1 MLLRSC
7 QAVVRQPREEAG
19 QTLVGLVFFLFP
31 RSNFNL
37 VGSCRIFCQ
46 RCARTVGT
54 QLGVPLKS
62 DRQPWTSHEC
72 SVNLAWA
79 KQIVFCTF
87 TEWAKLM
94 REIQPVVLSFLQLP
108 YHVASSSLAVFL
120 FFVHLFVSLLC
131 FFFVLSFPSSFL
143 PFFLPFFLSF
153 LCLYLSLTSLS
164 VSLTTK
170 TIFKLQRTPT
180 SRCLWRRC
188 WVPQATLK
196 EGLQIPFGA
205 LTIAL
210 ISFVTHH
217 SHRSH

>member
-94 REIQPVVLSFLQLP
+94 REIQPVVLSFLLLP

-120 FFVHLFVSLLC
+120 FFVHLFVSLLW
-131 FFFVLSFPSSFL
+131 FFRFVLSFFLSSFLSSFL
-143 PFFLPFFLSF
+143 PFFLSFFSLSLSLSYLP
-153 LCLYLSLTSLS
+153 LCLS
-164 VSLTTK
+164 
-170 TIFKLQRTPT
+170 
-180 SRCLWRRC
+180 
-188 WVPQATLK
+188 
-196 EGLQIPFGA
+196 
-205 LTIAL
+205 
-210 ISFVTHH
+210 HH
-217 SHRSH
+217 QDDL

>member
-108 YHVASSSLAVFL
+108 YHVASSSLAVF
-120 FFVHLFVSLLC
+120 FR
-131 FFFVLSFPSSFL
+131 FVLSFFLSSFL
-143 PFFLPFFLSF
+143 SSFLSF
-153 LCLYLSLTSLS
+153 FSLSLSLSYLPLCLS
-164 VSLTTK
+164 
-170 TIFKLQRTPT
+170 
-180 SRCLWRRC
+180 
-188 WVPQATLK
+188 
-196 EGLQIPFGA
+196 
-205 LTIAL
+205 
-210 ISFVTHH
+210 HH
-217 SHRSH
+217 QDDL

>member
-1 MLLRSC
+1 MFERNEFGGKRSGG
-7 QAVVRQPREEAG
+7 PENDPM
-19 QTLVGLVFFLFP
+19 T
-31 RSNFNL
+31 
-37 VGSCRIFCQ
+37 CRIFCQ

-131 FFFVLSFPSSFL
+131 FISFCPFL
-143 PFFLPFFLSF
+143 LPFFLSSF
-153 LCLYLSLTSLS
+153 LSSFLSFFLSSVSISLLPPSLSLSPPRRSLNCNSPQLQGVSGEDVECQLSLWIPLPLSLTLSLF
-164 VSLTTK
+164 VAFFLRQCHA
-170 TIFKLQRTPT
+170 L
-180 SRCLWRRC
+180 
-188 WVPQATLK
+188 
-196 EGLQIPFGA
+196 EGYSE
-205 LTIAL
+205 
-210 ISFVTHH
+210 ISFAITYN
-217 SHRSH
+217 R

>member
-1 MLLRSC
+1 MFERNEFGGKRSGG
-7 QAVVRQPREEAG
+7 PENDPM
-19 QTLVGLVFFLFP
+19 T
-31 RSNFNL
+31 
-37 VGSCRIFCQ
+37 CRIFCQ
-46 RCARTVGT
+46 RCARIVGT

-131 FFFVLSFPSSFL
+131 FFSFC

-153 LCLYLSLTSLS
+153 LCLSISLLPPLS

-170 TIFKLQRTPT
+170 TIFKLQLTPT

-205 LTIAL
+205 VTMAL
-210 ISFVTHH
+210 SFVTHH
-217 SHRSH
+217 GHRSH

>member
-131 FFFVLSFPSSFL
+131 FFSFLSFPSSFL
-143 PFFLPFFLSF
+143 PFFLFSVSISLLPPT
-153 LCLYLSLTSLS
+153 LSLSPPRRSLNCNS
-164 VSLTTK
+164 PQLQGVSGEDVECP
-170 TIFKLQRTPT
+170 KL
-180 SRCLWRRC
+180 L
-188 WVPQATLK
+188 
-196 EGLQIPFGA
+196 
-205 LTIAL
+205 
-210 ISFVTHH
+210 
-217 SHRSH
+217 